1 MKINIVSSKLIK
13 PCTPTPQNLNKYKIS
28 FLDERLPPVNTRTI
42 FFYDPILSNNRKQQI
57 MLQLAESLSEILP
70 KFYPLA
76 GRYIKNDGF
85 VDCSDQGVEFVEA
98 EAIDDDVDFNDL
110 VSKMEMEELNLL
122 LSRTPHQIDESP
134 KDPLL
139 SIQVTE
145 FKCGGL
151 AIGVSVS
158 HRIFDGYSFG
168 MFVDAWSTANNNHPN
183 PCGEIKICPCF
194 DLATMFPGYGPRPG
208 PSVTRSYRPSPIV
221 KKFSFNKDAIAS
233 ARSKLVTRPN
243 SYYSRVRVVSA
254 VLAKALI
261 GVDRAKHGG
270 KSRTYLICQ
279 AVNMRGRTTPP
290 VHKYSCGN
298 FALMSA
304 AQFSETRENIIG
316 VQELVDNMGDSVI
329 KTLADIAEALSQS
342 VKLHSTIKE
351 ISTNI
356 MVKKSTGEV
365 NVIYFTDWSKFGL
378 YDVDFGWGKP
388 VGVGI
393 GAVLATNAVRL
404 VSNKEGDGI
413 EAWVHLNS
421 NDMAYFEQDQDI
433 KLLAT

>member
-1 MKINIVSSKLIK
+1 ME
-13 PCTPTPQNLNKYKIS
+13 QQG
-28 FLDERLPPVNTRTI
+28 DGGWAENTRAAVAEVESGGGRAI
-42 FFYDPILSNNRKQQI
+42 QNV
-57 MLQLAESLSEILP
+57 LQLAESLSE
-70 KFYPLA
+70 
-76 GRYIKNDGF
+76 RYIKNDGF

-98 EAIDDDVDFNDL
+98 QVVDDDDVDFNGL
-110 VSKMEMEELNLL
+110 VSKMEMEELNNL
-122 LSRTPHQIDESP
+122 LSRTPHQVDELP
-134 KDPLL
+134 TDPLL
-139 SIQVTE
+139 SVQVTE

-151 AIGVSVS
+151 AIGVSVA

-168 MFVDAWSTANNNHPN
+168 MFVDAWSTANNNNHPN
-183 PCGEIKICPCF
+183 PGGEIKIICPSF
-194 DLATMFPGYGPRPG
+194 DLATLFPGYGPRPG

-221 KKFSFNKDAIAS
+221 KKFTFNKDAITS
-233 ARSKLVTRPN
+233 ARSKLIQRPN

-254 VLAKALI
+254 VLAKALM

-279 AVNMRGRTTPP
+279 AVNMRRRTNPP
-290 VHKYSCGN
+290 MHKYSCGN
-298 FALMSA
+298 FAIMWV
-304 AQFSETRENIIG
+304 AQFSETRENVIG

-342 VKLHSTIKE
+342 AKLHSTIKE

-356 MVKKSTGEV
+356 MEKKSTGE
-365 NVIYFTDWSKFGL
+365 
-378 YDVDFGWGKP
+378 P

>member
-1 MKINIVSSKLIK
+1 MKIKIVSKKLIK
-13 PCTPTPQNLNKYKIS
+13 PSTPTPQNLSKYKIS
-28 FLDERLPPVNTRTI
+28 FIDELMPQEIMRTI
-42 FFYDPILSNNRKQQI
+42 FFYYPILSNNRKQQN

-70 KFYPLA
+70 RFYPLA
-76 GRYIKNDGF
+76 GRYIKKDGF

-98 EAIDDDVDFNDL
+98 QVVVDDDDVDFNDL
-110 VSKMEMEELNLL
+110 VSKMEMEELNML

-134 KDPLL
+134 TDPLL

-168 MFVDAWSTANNNHPN
+168 VFMDAWSTTTNNHQKPG
-183 PCGEIKICPCF
+183 GEIKICPSF
-194 DLATMFPGYGPRPG
+194 DSATLFPGYGPSSG
-208 PSVTRSYRPSPIV
+208 PSVARSSYPLSSIV
-221 KKFSFNKDAIAS
+221 KRFTFNKDAITS
-233 ARSKLVTRPN
+233 VRSKLITRPN
-243 SYYSRVRVVSA
+243 SYYSRVRVVCA
-254 VLAKALI
+254 VIAKALI
-261 GVDRAKHGG
+261 GVDRAKHGA
-270 KSRTYLICQ
+270 KSRPCLIGQ
-279 AVNMRGRTTPP
+279 AVNMRGRTNPP
-290 VHKYSCGN
+290 MHKYSCGN
-298 FALMSA
+298 FVLTSLT
-304 AQFSETRENIIG
+304 QLSENIIG
-316 VQELVDNMGDSVI
+316 VQELADNMGDSVT
-329 KTLADIAEALSQS
+329 KSVDSCAEIPSQS
-342 VKLHSTIKE
+342 AKLHSTITENFAYIRGKR
-351 ISTNI
+351 S
-356 MVKKSTGEV
+356 SGEV
-365 NVIYFTDWSKFGL
+365 NAMFFTDWSKFGL

>member
-1 MKINIVSSKLIK
+1 MKINIVSRKLIK
-13 PCTPTPQNLNKYKIS
+13 PSTPTPQNINKYKIS
-28 FLDERLPPVNTRTI
+28 FLDEHLPPVNTRTI
-42 FFYDPILSNNRKQQI
+42 FFLSNNRKQQNV
-57 MLQLAESLSEILP
+57 LQLAESLSE
-70 KFYPLA
+70 
-76 GRYIKNDGF
+76 RYIKNDGF

-98 EAIDDDVDFNDL
+98 QVVDDDDVDFNGL
-110 VSKMEMEELNLL
+110 VSKMEMEELNNL
-122 LSRTPHQIDESP
+122 LSRTPHQVDELP
-134 KDPLL
+134 TDPLL
-139 SIQVTE
+139 SVQVTE

-151 AIGVSVS
+151 AIGVSVA

-168 MFVDAWSTANNNHPN
+168 MFVDAWSTANNNNHPN
-183 PCGEIKICPCF
+183 PGGEIKIICPSF
-194 DLATMFPGYGPRPG
+194 DLATLFPGYGPRPG

-221 KKFSFNKDAIAS
+221 KKFTFNKDAITS
-233 ARSKLVTRPN
+233 ARSKLIQRPN

-254 VLAKALI
+254 VLAKALM

-279 AVNMRGRTTPP
+279 AVNMRRRTNPP
-290 VHKYSCGN
+290 MHKYSCGN
-298 FALMSA
+298 FAIMWV
-304 AQFSETRENIIG
+304 AQFSETRENVIG

-342 VKLHSTIKE
+342 AKLHSTIKE

-356 MVKKSTGEV
+356 MEKKSTGE
-365 NVIYFTDWSKFGL
+365 
-378 YDVDFGWGKP
+378 P